1 MDKVETL
8 ETLVQVILERSEGNR
23 DVTMLLIKICKEL
36 PLDDV
41 VDFFSRLE
49 IYEISAFQIWLRYH
63 LSWLPNGEQKD
74 RDFPSESRQQCDKDM
89 YKLVSSYKE

>member
-1 MDKVETL
+1 MENL
-8 ETLVQVILERSEGNR
+8 AQVIFERSEGNR

-49 IYEISAFQIWLRYH
+49 IYEISAFQIWVRY
-63 LSWLPNGEQKD
+63 
-74 RDFPSESRQQCDKDM
+74 QQCDKDI